1 MRLSIASLAALSL
14 VTAACPAA
22 AATRPFPVPGF
33 SKLRVEGPYTV
44 RVHTGTKP
52 SVVARGPQA
61 QIDKLTVE
69 SRGDMLV
76 ISTEKSWNWR
86 NMGWG
91 KSETVSIDIGVPML
105 DAATLAGSGEMNV
118 DMIRGSDFMAALT
131 GSGNLSIARLET
143 SRLKAVVAGSGE
155 LNINGRTG
163 RAETSVQGSGDLRA
177 GALTVGLLNASVT
190 GSGDIA
196 VGPTKV
202 ARANV
207 VGSGN
212 IMIAGRPSCTKN
224 KVGSGDI
231 ICGDGVR

>member
-1 MRLSIASLAALSL
+1 MRLSIAGLAALSL
-14 VTAACPAA
+14 VTAAWPAA
-22 AATRPFPVPGF
+22 AATRPFPVPDF

-44 RVHTGTKP
+44 RVHTGARP

-61 QIDKLTVE
+61 RIDKLIVE
-69 SRGDMLV
+69 SRGNMLV

-91 KSETVSIDIGVPML
+91 KNETIHIDIGVPML

-118 DMIRGSDFMAALT
+118 DMIRGTDFMAALT
-131 GSGNLSIARLET
+131 GSGDLSIARIET
-143 SRLKAVVAGSGE
+143 SRLKAVVTGSGD
-155 LNINGRTG
+155 LSISGRTG
-163 RAETSVQGSGDLRA
+163 RAEASVQGSGDLRA
-177 GALTVGLLNASVT
+177 GGLTVGLLNASVA

-196 VGPTKV
+196 VGPTRV

-207 VGSGN
+207 AGSGD